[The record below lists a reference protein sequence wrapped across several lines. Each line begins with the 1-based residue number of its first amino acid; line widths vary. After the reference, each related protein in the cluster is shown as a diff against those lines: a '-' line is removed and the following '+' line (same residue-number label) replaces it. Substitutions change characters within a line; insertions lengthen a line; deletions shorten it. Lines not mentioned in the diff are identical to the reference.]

1 MKTFDCDAQ
10 TAEEYLEQGAVHVF
24 AFGPWLLSGGEVHPN
39 LEKINNYS
47 EPRVALGMIEPYHY
61 ILIVTAGRPT
71 SKWQGYKLTWLAEKM
86 QEYGVTEALNLD
98 GGDTVALAFNNKVI
112 IHGNMEAKKLRNLG
126 SMIAFGLKESE

>member
-1 MKTFDCDAQ
+1 M
-10 TAEEYLEQGAVHVF
+10 
-24 AFGPWLLSGGEVHPN
+24 
-39 LEKINNYS
+39 
-47 EPRVALGMIEPYHY
+47 
-61 ILIVTAGRPT
+61 TAGRPT
-71 SKWQGYKLTWLAEKM
+71 TKWQGYKLTWLAEKM